1 MRKPGPGGTDT
12 KCFQGTFLS
21 RIARACLWQDSPCL
35 LCTNSL
41 SLFASIMILY
51 NITINV
57 EQSVEQEW
65 LRWMQTEHVLDV
77 LNTKMFVTARIFRLL
92 DVEQSEGTSTYAVQ
106 YFAKN
111 RDDYERYQQEFAPR
125 LQQESQQKYGTK
137 TVSFRT
143 LMEEV

>member
-1 MRKPGPGGTDT
+1 
-12 KCFQGTFLS
+12 
-21 RIARACLWQDSPCL
+21 
-35 LCTNSL
+35 
-41 SLFASIMILY
+41 MILY
-51 NITINV
+51 NVTINV

-77 LNTKMFVTARIFRLL
+77 LNTKMFATARIFRLL